1 MSKIVRS
8 DLWSRFKLRLLYHMC
23 VCLFGNK
30 KFRKE
35 QLEREIKKGKHEQLQ
50 QTRCKK
56 GRNKGN
62 LFHLLNV

>member
-1 MSKIVRS
+1 MIEVQTSTTYYV
-8 DLWSRFKLRLLYHMC
+8 FKF
-23 VCLFGNK
+23 LFGNK

-35 QLEREIKKGKHEQLQ
+35 QLERQIKKGKHEQLQ